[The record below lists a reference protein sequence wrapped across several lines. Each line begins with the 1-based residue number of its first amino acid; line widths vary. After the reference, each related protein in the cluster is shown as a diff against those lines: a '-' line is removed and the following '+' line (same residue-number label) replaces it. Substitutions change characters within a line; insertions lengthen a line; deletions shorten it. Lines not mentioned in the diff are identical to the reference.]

1 MILVPETPNEAEEKT
16 IISCTICKREIPLGD
31 YCKYHQEA
39 YQNLKEKYDEWL
51 EAFGELTFVEY
62 LQKLI
67 ANPDTG
73 LWVKEVA
80 ENLVQKVTKK

>member
-1 MILVPETPNEAEEKT
+1 MILLPETPNETETKNT
-16 IISCTICKREIPLGD
+16 INCSICKKEIPSGD

-39 YQNLKEKYDEWL
+39 YQNLKEKYNEWL
-51 EAFGELTFVEY
+51 EAFGELTFTEY
-62 LQKLI
+62 LQKLL

-80 ENLVQKVTKK
+80 EDLAKKEIEK

>member
-1 MILVPETPNEAEEKT
+1 MLVPETPNEAEEEKIT
-16 IISCTICKREIPLGD
+16 TCIICKREIPLGD

-39 YQNLKEKYDEWL
+39 YRNLKEKYDEWL

-67 ANPDTG
+67 ENPDTG

-80 ENLVQKVTKK
+80 EDLEKKVNKK

>member
-1 MILVPETPNEAEEKT
+1 MPETPNETEGKNSINC
-16 IISCTICKREIPLGD
+16 IICNKEIPSGD

-39 YQNLKEKYDEWL
+39 YQNLKENYNEWL
-51 EAFGELTFVEY
+51 EAFGELTFDEY
-62 LQKLI
+62 LQKLL

-80 ENLVQKVTKK
+80 ENLAKKEKEK

>member
-1 MILVPETPNEAEEKT
+1 MPETPNETEGKN
-16 IISCTICKREIPLGD
+16 IISCTICKKEIPSGD

-39 YQNLKEKYDEWL
+39 YQNLKEKYNEWL
-51 EAFGELTFVEY
+51 EAFGELTFTEY

-67 ANPDTG
+67 VNPDTG

-80 ENLVQKVTKK
+80 EDLAKKENEK